1 MVTDKKKK
9 LDSLLDYYSETSLNQ
24 TIGANWL
31 DDFDSFNK
39 KPFVNKVIAK
49 KNPIHFYSES
59 ANWFVDFD
67 SFNIETICRQSDC
80 QEQSD

>member
-1 MVTDKKKK
+1 MVTDKKKTWFTFR
-9 LDSLLDYYSETSLNQ
+9 LLQWNSLNQ

-49 KNPIHFYSES
+49 NNPIHFYSEGP
-59 ANWFVDFD
+59 
-67 SFNIETICRQSDC
+67 QL
-80 QEQSD
+80 EQIDLLILIVLT

>member
-49 KNPIHFYSES
+49 KNPIHFYSGL
-59 ANWFVDFD
+59 
-67 SFNIETICRQSDC
+67 QL
-80 QEQSD
+80 EQIDLLILIVLT

>member
-1 MVTDKKKK
+1 VVTDKKKK

-49 KNPIHFYSES
+49 NNPIHFYSEGP
-59 ANWFVDFD
+59 
-67 SFNIETICRQSDC
+67 QL
-80 QEQSD
+80 EQIDLLILIVLT

>member
-1 MVTDKKKK
+1 MWLQIKKK

-49 KNPIHFYSES
+49 NNPNHFYSEGP
-59 ANWFVDFD
+59 
-67 SFNIETICRQSDC
+67 QL
-80 QEQSD
+80 EQIDLLILIVLT

>member
-1 MVTDKKKK
+1 MWLQIKKK

-24 TIGANWL
+24 TIG
-31 DDFDSFNK
+31 
-39 KPFVNKVIAK
+39 
-49 KNPIHFYSES
+49 